1 MQPPLQNVKVL
12 DFSHALAGP
21 YCTLLL
27 AGYGAVVYKVES
39 PVGDMG
45 RGWGPP
51 FSDSQ
56 ASYFLGINAGKKGV
70 CIDLKKPE
78 GRDLCLRLI
87 AKADVLV
94 ENFRVGTMDRLG
106 LGFQQVHQL
115 NPKLVYCSISGY
127 GQHGPSRDESA
138 MDLIMQAASGLLSIT
153 GTESGETVRCGHSVA
168 DITAGM
174 FAVIGILMGLR
185 TRDQSGT
192 GQYIDIS
199 MFDSMIS
206 AMASNFANYLGS
218 GRLPGPLGTSFASIV
233 PYRAFKTFDRD
244 IAIAVASDKLWTDF
258 CLAIGR
264 PDLTAH
270 PDYATNAERVANRKV
285 LEPLLAEIFLTD
297 TAANWAARLLSAGVP
312 SSPVRT
318 FDEVYCDP
326 QAAVRRMFP
335 QTGPIPITGLPIK
348 MECAMECAPTD
359 ARSAAPRLGEHTR
372 EVMMDLLGCDEHLM
386 RSLLKSGIIL
396 EA

>member
-1 MQPPLQNVKVL
+1 MQAPLQNVKVL

-27 AGYGAVVYKVES
+27 GGYGAAVYKLES

-51 FSDSQ
+51 YSDSQ

-78 GRDLCLRLI
+78 GRDLCLGLI
-87 AKADVLV
+87 GKADVLV
-94 ENFRVGTMDRLG
+94 ENFRAGTMDRLG
-106 LGFQQVHQL
+106 FGFKQVHQL

-127 GQHGPSRDESA
+127 GQDGPSRDQPA
-138 MDLIMQAASGLLSIT
+138 MDLILQAASGLISIT

-185 TRDQSGT
+185 TRDQTGV

-218 GRLPGPLGTSFASIV
+218 GKVPGPLGTAFASIV
-233 PYRAFKTFDRD
+233 PYRTFATGDRD
-244 IAIAVASDKLWTDF
+244 IAIAVGSEKIWTDF
-258 CLAIGR
+258 CVAIER

-270 PDYATNAERVANRKV
+270 PNYATNADRVKNRKV
-285 LEPLLAEIFLTD
+285 LEPLLAEIFLAD
-297 TAANWAARLLSAGVP
+297 SAANWSTRLLSAGVP

-318 FDEVYCDP
+318 LDEVYRDP

-335 QTGPIPITGLPIK
+335 QAGPIPITGLPIK
-348 MECAMECAPTD
+348 MESAPGA
-359 ARSAAPRLGEHTR
+359 ARSTAPRLGEHTR
-372 EVMMDLLGCDEHLM
+372 EVLMDLLGCDEHLIQ
-386 RSLLKSGIIL
+386 RLLKTGIIL

>member
-192 GQYIDIS
+192 GQYIDVS

-348 MECAMECAPTD
+348 MECAPTD